1 VKTPGTKKARGAAP
15 PKLSPSSTDKLTTVS
30 VPEQFAPIF
39 QKAQDYVARYFADRI
54 EDPAQSSIIISGER
68 YILVRAA
75 SMSVEFFELVQS
87 LYREQGIGE
96 ARSVANNI
104 LFDLA
109 HSLGK
114 ADERSFHTRM
124 NVTDPIERL
133 SAGPI
138 QFAYSGWAFV
148 KILPESRPSPDENYY
163 LIFDHPFSFE
173 SDAWLKHTKGKVVDF
188 PVCIMNAGYS
198 SGWCEESFGMPLVS
212 AEVECLAKGD
222 AQCRFIMAPPAQ
234 IEEHLARYFL
244 EQPTKSRGKHPAPAK
259 SVSVPEFFYRWRMES
274 ELKKSHDQL
283 EQRVQERTKELARTS
298 EELRLANERFQMAGR
313 AVNSVIF
320 ELDLANKKVV
330 MARGIQEVFGYSE
343 EGTERPLSWWLEK
356 VHPEDRERLEQEL
369 RRSARDSSGDFYS
382 EFRFQKK
389 DGDYRHIL
397 DRALII
403 RDSTGRPVRTI
414 GALVDIND
422 RKLLEEELRQ
432 AQKMEAVG
440 RLAGGVAHDFNNL
453 LTVIK
458 GYAELLSAEPADTGT
473 FQRNL
478 EQIRKATDRAAALT
492 RQLLAFSRRQVLA
505 LEALEVGEIVQSMQE
520 LLQRLLGED
529 VELET
534 HIGSDLGQVRADRG
548 QIEQVLMN
556 LAINSRDAM
565 PQGGK
570 LVITTDN
577 IDLSKPVSSGRFT
590 VMPGEYVVLTV
601 TDTGS
606 GMDEETQSHIFEPFF
621 TTKEQ
626 GKGTGLGLSTVY
638 GIVKQSGGYIWV
650 SSESGKGTSF
660 KIYLPRVFE
669 QAAAAMPLPVKER
682 EGFEQPGSN
691 TLLLVEDEAGIRE
704 LTSELL
710 AGWGYEVLVARNGV
724 EGLEIGEKYQGT
736 IHLMLTD
743 VVMPHMNGRDLA
755 HRLRQTRP
763 EMKVIYMSGYTDN
776 LVLQGGMVEEG
787 SDFIQ
792 KPFNSET
799 LARRVRAA
807 LQSPAATK

>member
-1 VKTPGTKKARGAAP
+1 VKSTGTKKAGGAKRSAP
-15 PKLSPSSTDKLTTVS
+15 VADKLTTVS

-39 QKAQDYVARYFADRI
+39 KKAQDYVARYFADRI

-173 SDAWLKHTKGKVVDF
+173 SDAWLKHTKGKAVDF

-198 SGWCEESFGMPLVS
+198 SGWCEECFGFPLVS

-222 AQCRFIMAPPAQ
+222 KQCRFIMAPPAR

-244 EQPTKSRGKHPAPAK
+244 EQPGKSRGKHPVAAK

-274 ELKKSHDQL
+274 ELKKSYEQL
-283 EQRVQERTKELARTS
+283 EQRVQERTEELARTS
-298 EELRLANERFQMAGR
+298 EEVRRANERFEMAAR
-313 AVNSVIF
+313 AASSVIF
-320 ELDLANKKVV
+320 EVDLANKEVV
-330 MARGIQEVFGYSE
+330 MARGIEEVLGYPE
-343 EGTERPLSWWLEK
+343 AEAVKPVRWWLQK
-356 VHPEDRERLEQEL
+356 VHPDDRERVEEEL
-369 RRSARDSSGDFYS
+369 KRSLRGPGSDFFSEYRFLSKSG
-382 EFRFQKK
+382 E
-389 DGDYRHIL
+389 YRQLL
-397 DRALII
+397 DKALII
-403 RDSTGRPVRTI
+403 RKADGTAVRSI
-414 GALVDIND
+414 GALVDITD
-422 RKLLEEELRQ
+422 RKLLEDELRQ

-458 GYAELLSAEPADTGT
+458 GYAELLRNEPGDTGT
-473 FQRNL
+473 YQRNL
-478 EQIRKATDRAAALT
+478 EQISKAADRAAALT

-505 LEALEVGEIVQSMQE
+505 LEAVDLAEVVSDLQE

-529 VELET
+529 VELEAN
-534 HIGSDLGQVRADRG
+534 GNPKLGQVRADRG

-577 IDLSKPVSSGRFT
+577 IDLSRPVSSGRFT

-601 TDTGS
+601 SDSGG

-650 SSESGKGTSF
+650 SSEVGKGTSF

-669 QAAAAMPLPVKER
+669 AATAAAPQEITKDGMAAAEA
-682 EGFEQPGSN
+682 QNN
-691 TLLLVEDEAGIRE
+691 TLLLVEDESGIRE

-710 AGWGYEVLVARNGV
+710 ASWGYEVLVARNGV
-724 EGLEIGEKYQGT
+724 EALDISCKHRGT
-736 IHLMLTD
+736 IHLMVTD

-755 HRLRQTRP
+755 ERMKQMRP
-763 EMKVIYMSGYTDN
+763 GMKVIYMSGYTDN

-792 KPFNSET
+792 KPFNAET
-799 LARRVRAA
+799 LAKRVRAA
-807 LQSPAATK
+807 LQQN

>member
-1 VKTPGTKKARGAAP
+1 VKSKSKARAKKRTARGKSAAP
-15 PKLSPSSTDKLTTVS
+15 SAKDKLTTVS

-39 QKAQDYVARYFADRI
+39 QKAQDYVARYFADRV

-75 SMSVEFFELVQS
+75 SMSVEFFEMVQS
-87 LYREQGIGE
+87 LYRQQGLGE
-96 ARSVANNI
+96 ARTVANNI

-109 HSLGK
+109 HTLGK
-114 ADERSFHTRM
+114 ADERAFHTRM
-124 NVTDPIERL
+124 NVNDPIERL

-138 QFAYSGWAFV
+138 QFAFSGWAFV
-148 KILPESRPSPDENYY
+148 KILPESRPSPDEDYF

-173 SDAWLKHTKGKVVDF
+173 SDAWLKHTKGKPVEF

-212 AEVECLAKGD
+212 CEVECLAKGD
-222 AQCRFIMAPPAQ
+222 EQCRFIMAPPGR

-244 EQPTKSRGKHPAPAK
+244 EKPNKSAGKHPPPAK
-259 SVSVPEFFYRWRMES
+259 AVNVPEFFYRWRMES
-274 ELKKSHDQL
+274 ELKKSHDEL
-283 EQRVQERTKELARTS
+283 ERRVQERTTELAQAT
-298 EELRLANERFQMAGR
+298 EELRRANERFEMAGR
-313 AVNSVIF
+313 AASSVIF
-320 ELDLANKKVV
+320 EVDLANKQVV
-330 MARGIQEVFGYSE
+330 MARGIEEVLGYPE
-343 EGTERPLSWWLEK
+343 AEAKRPVRWWLEK
-356 VHPEDRERLEQEL
+356 VHPDDRERVEEEL
-369 RRSARDSSGDFYS
+369 KRSMRGPSNDFYS
-382 EFRFQKK
+382 EYRFLAKN
-389 DGDYRHIL
+389 GEYRQLL
-397 DRALII
+397 DKALII
-403 RDSTGRPVRTI
+403 RNAAGGAVRSI
-414 GALVDIND
+414 GALVDITD
-422 RKLLEEELRQ
+422 RKLLEDELRQ

-458 GYAELLSAEPADTGT
+458 GYAELLRNEPGDTGT
-473 FQRNL
+473 YQRNL
-478 EQIRKATDRAAALT
+478 EQISKAADRAAALT

-505 LEALEVGEIVQSMQE
+505 LEPVDLGEVVGNVQE

-529 VELET
+529 VELKTEGD
-534 HIGSDLGQVRADRG
+534 HNLGQVRADRG

-556 LAINSRDAM
+556 LAINARDAM
-565 PQGGK
+565 PHGGK

-577 IDLSKPVSSGRFT
+577 IDLAKPESSGRFT

-601 TDTGS
+601 TDSGT

-650 SSESGKGTSF
+650 SSEVGKGTSF

-669 QAAAAMPLPVKER
+669 LAEAAAAHVPVKE
-682 EGFEQPGSN
+682 EAGTTGAESN

-710 AGWGYEVLVARNGV
+710 AAWGYEVLVARNGV
-724 EGLEIGEKYQGT
+724 EALDISGKHRGA
-736 IHLMLTD
+736 IHLMVTD

-755 HRLRQTRP
+755 LRMRQMRP
-763 EMKVIYMSGYTDN
+763 EIKVIYMSGYTDN

-792 KPFNSET
+792 KPFSAET
-799 LARRVRAA
+799 FAKRVRAA
-807 LQSPAATK
+807 LQKD

>member
-1 VKTPGTKKARGAAP
+1 VKSGSKSKAAEGTATPKRPTPDLK
-15 PKLSPSSTDKLTTVS
+15 KLTTVS

-39 QKAQDYVARYFADRI
+39 LKAQEYVARYFADRV

-75 SMSVEFFELVQS
+75 SMSVEFFDLVQS
-87 LYREQGIGE
+87 LYREQGASE

-114 ADERSFHTRM
+114 ADEHNFHIRM
-124 NVTDPIERL
+124 KVDDPIERL

-138 QFAYSGWAFV
+138 QFAYAGWAFV
-148 KILPESRPSPDENYY
+148 KILPESRPSPDQNYY

-173 SDAWLKHTKGKVVDF
+173 SNAWLKHTQGKPVEF

-198 SGWCEESFGMPLVS
+198 SGWCEESFGIPLVS

-222 AQCRFIMAPPAQ
+222 EQCRFIMAPPAR

-244 EQPTKSRGKHPAPAK
+244 EKPSKVRGKHPAPAK
-259 SVSVPEFFYRWRMES
+259 SVNVPEFFYRWRMES
-274 ELKKSHDQL
+274 ELKKSYERL
-283 EQRVQERTKELARTS
+283 EQRVEERTADLARAS
-298 EELRLANERFQMAGR
+298 EELRRANERFEMASR
-313 AVNSVIF
+313 AAGSVIF
-320 ELDLANKKVV
+320 EVDIPNKKIV
-330 MARGIQEVFGYSE
+330 MARGIKEVLGYSE
-343 EGTERPLSWWLEK
+343 DEAAQPVMWWLEK
-356 VHPEDRERLEQEL
+356 VHPEDRDRVEQEL
-369 RRSARDSSGDFYS
+369 KRSARGPGNDFSSEYR
-382 EFRFQKK
+382 FRAKN
-389 DGDYRHIL
+389 GDYRQML
-397 DRALII
+397 DTALIV
-403 RDSTGRPVRTI
+403 RDATGKPVRSI
-414 GALVDIND
+414 GALVDITD

-458 GYAELLSAEPADTGT
+458 GYAELLGNEPGDTGT

-478 EQIRKATDRAAALT
+478 EQIRKAADRAAALT

-505 LEALEVGEIVQSMQE
+505 LESVDLGGVVGDLQE

-529 VELET
+529 VELATEC
-534 HIGSDLGQVRADRG
+534 GGNLGEVRADRG
-548 QIEQVLMN
+548 QVEQVLMN
-556 LAINSRDAM
+556 LAINARDAM

-570 LVITTDN
+570 LIITTDN
-577 IDLSKPVSSGRFT
+577 IDLAKPVSSGRFT
-590 VMPGEYVVLTV
+590 VMPGQYVVLTV
-601 TDTGS
+601 TDSGA

-650 SSESGKGTSF
+650 ASDIDKGTSF
-660 KIYLPRVFE
+660 KIYLPRMFE
-669 QAAAAMPLPVKER
+669 STEMAAVPHLAIKEDAAASGA
-682 EGFEQPGSN
+682 GSN

-724 EGLEIGEKYQGT
+724 EALEISGKHRGT
-736 IHLMLTD
+736 IHLMVTD

-755 HRLRQTRP
+755 ERMRQMRP

-776 LVLQGGMVEEG
+776 LVLQGGMLEEG

-792 KPFNSET
+792 KPFSADI
-799 LARRVRAA
+799 LARRVRTA
-807 LQSPAATK
+807 LQQS

>member
-1 VKTPGTKKARGAAP
+1 VKSKSNTKLKKKAASGKRAAPDVKT
-15 PKLSPSSTDKLTTVS
+15 KLTTVS

-39 QKAQDYVARYFADRI
+39 QKAQDYVARYFADRV

-75 SMSVEFFELVQS
+75 SMSVEFFDLVQS
-87 LYREQGIGE
+87 LYREKGLGE

-114 ADERSFHTRM
+114 ADERNFHTRM
-124 NVTDPIERL
+124 NVSDPIERL

-138 QFAYSGWAFV
+138 QFAYAGWAFV
-148 KILPESRPSPDENYY
+148 KILPESRPSPDQNYY

-173 SDAWLKHTKGKVVDF
+173 SDAWLKHTKGKPVQF

-198 SGWCEESFGMPLVS
+198 SGWCEESFGMSLVS
-212 AEVECLAKGD
+212 AEVECMAKGD
-222 AQCRFIMAPPAQ
+222 AQCRFIMAPPAR

-244 EQPTKSRGKHPAPAK
+244 EKPGKSHGKHPAPAK
-259 SVSVPEFFYRWRMES
+259 SVNVPEFFYRWRMEG
-274 ELKKSHDQL
+274 ELKNSYEQL
-283 EQRVQERTKELARTS
+283 EQRVEERTSELARAT
-298 EELRLANERFQMAGR
+298 EELRRANERFEMAAR
-313 AVNSVIF
+313 AANSVIF
-320 ELDLANKKVV
+320 EVDLANKEVV
-330 MARGIQEVFGYSE
+330 MARGIEDVLGYPE
-343 EGTERPLSWWLEK
+343 AEARRPVRWWLEK
-356 VHPEDRERLEQEL
+356 VHADDRDRLEEEL
-369 RRSARDSSGDFYS
+369 KRSMRGPGNDFYS
-382 EFRFQKK
+382 EYRFLANN
-389 DGDYRHIL
+389 GEYRQLL
-397 DRALII
+397 DTALII
-403 RDSTGRPVRTI
+403 RNADGTAVRSI
-414 GALVDIND
+414 GALVDITE
-422 RKLLEEELRQ
+422 RKLLEDELRQ

-458 GYAELLSAEPADTGT
+458 GYAELLGNEPADTGT
-473 FQRNL
+473 YQRNL
-478 EQIRKATDRAAALT
+478 EQIRKAADRAAALT

-505 LEALEVGEIVQSMQE
+505 LEAVNLGEVVANLQE

-529 VELET
+529 VELVTQYGE
-534 HIGSDLGQVRADRG
+534 ILGQVRADRG

-556 LAINSRDAM
+556 LAINARDAM

-577 IDLSKPVSSGRFT
+577 IDLAKPVSSGRFT

-601 TDTGS
+601 TDSGS
-606 GMDEETQSHIFEPFF
+606 GMDEDTQSHIFEPFF

-650 SSESGKGTSF
+650 SSEVGKGTSF
-660 KIYLPRVFE
+660 KIYLPRMFE
-669 QAAAAMPLPVKER
+669 STETAAAHVPVKEVV
-682 EGFEQPGSN
+682 GAPGAESN

-724 EGLEIGEKYQGT
+724 EALEISGKHRGA
-736 IHLMLTD
+736 IDLMVTD

-755 HRLRQTRP
+755 ERMRQMRP

-776 LVLQGGMVEEG
+776 LALQGGMVEEG

-792 KPFNSET
+792 KPFSADT
-799 LARRVRAA
+799 LAKRVRAA
-807 LQSPAATK
+807 LQKN